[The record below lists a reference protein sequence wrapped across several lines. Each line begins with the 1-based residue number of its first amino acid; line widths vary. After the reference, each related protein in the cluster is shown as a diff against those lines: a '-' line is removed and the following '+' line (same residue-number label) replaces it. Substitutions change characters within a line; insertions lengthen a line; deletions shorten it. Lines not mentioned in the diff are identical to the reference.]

1 MFFYI
6 LNKKNN
12 IMAKARKIKPRRKN
26 SDNKLKT
33 TKMIAKNDEIINKI
47 KNNLKLESK

>member
-1 MFFYI
+1 
-6 LNKKNN
+6 
-12 IMAKARKIKPRRKN
+12 MAKARKSKPARRKN

>member
-12 IMAKARKIKPRRKN
+12 IIAKARKSKPERRKN
-26 SDNKLKT
+26 SENKLKS
-33 TKMIAKNDEIINKI
+33 KKI
-47 KNNLKLESK
+47 LLKIMKY